1 MRPRQRMI
9 LAAAGEPVFTRLQRN
24 ERGEYEF
31 KEVND
36 SKVVLPDCSTTD
48 IQALLEAGIDP
59 KRVDTKILGP
69 SQFVTDLASDDTKTD
84 NSTENEGDN

>member
-1 MRPRQRMI
+1 MRPRQKLF
-9 LAAAGEPVFTRLQRN
+9 LAAGGEPVFSRLQRN

-59 KRVDTKILGP
+59 KRVNTKIIP
-69 SQFVTDLASDDTKTD
+69 SSDIVTDLSVEETQTNTD
-84 NSTENEGDN
+84 EQGV